1 MENKEL
7 VNIDSKNIILEIS
20 LRLNFKDYRLKIT
33 TKRAWIISIILLLV
47 RLWVSFA
54 DKGSP

>member
-7 VNIDSKNIILEIS
+7 VNINSKNIILEIS

-33 TKRAWIISIILLLV
+33 TKRAWVISIILLLV